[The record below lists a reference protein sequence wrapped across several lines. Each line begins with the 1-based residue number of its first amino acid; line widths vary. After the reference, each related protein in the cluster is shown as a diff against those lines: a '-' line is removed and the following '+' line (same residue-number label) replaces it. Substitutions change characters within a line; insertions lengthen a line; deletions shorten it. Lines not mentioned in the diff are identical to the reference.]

1 MSQDKRI
8 SLMIFIDVLI
18 IWISILTSYYIRFD
32 GQIPPTSMRQALL
45 YLVLSTIIC
54 IFVMGYFKLY
64 NRVWQYASVGEMV
77 AIFKAVT
84 IGIVLS
90 YVAVHA
96 LTFQRVPYSIL
107 LRNYET
113 MILLVGGSRFTW
125 RVVRDRINKP
135 VSHRRK
141 ALIIGAGDCGVLI
154 AKEMNNT
161 PDAAFYP
168 VAFIDDDPTKRNQH
182 IYDLPVVG
190 SRENIIEVV
199 ERMHIDEI
207 IIAIP
212 SLNRRETSEIIEI
225 CKQTKAK
232 MKIIPK
238 INALIDG
245 SVTVNEIRDVEVE
258 DLLGRDPISVD
269 LEGIAN
275 YVECKTILVTGAG
288 GSIGSELCRQ
298 IAPFHPKQLLL
309 LGHGEN
315 SIYLIEMEMRRSF
328 PDLHIETI
336 IADIQDRERIN
347 EVFAKYRPEVV
358 FHAAAHKHV
367 PLMER
372 NPAEAIKN
380 NVFGT
385 KNVAEAADRYS
396 CERFVLISSDK
407 AVNPTS
413 IMGTTKRIAEM
424 IIQSLDKTSRT
435 KYVAVRFGNVLGSR
449 GSVIPHFKEQI
460 AMGGPVTV
468 TDKEMIRYFMTIP
481 EAVQLVIQAGAFAQ
495 GGEIFILDMGE
506 PVRIVQLAEDLI
518 RLSGFIP
525 YEDIDIEFTGIRP
538 GEKLYE
544 ELLTREEGIS
554 STKHDRIFIGKPVV
568 INKSQLEHEI
578 KELEKVLFEDRSTL
592 TDELKHIVPTFLNVS

>member
-1 MSQDKRI
+1 MGQGRRI
-8 SLMIFIDVLI
+8 SAMILIDIFI
-18 IWISILTSYYIRFD
+18 IWMSILSSYYIRY
-32 GQIPPTSMRQALL
+32 GVYVPQELLVQAML
-45 YLVLSTIIC
+45 YGVVSTILC
-54 IFVMGYFKLY
+54 TYMMSYFKLY
-64 NRVWQYASVGEMV
+64 NRVWQYASVGELV
-77 AIFKAVT
+77 TIFKAVT
-84 IGIVLS
+84 MGSLISYIAVYAITFEQITLAIV
-90 YVAVHA
+90 
-96 LTFQRVPYSIL
+96 

-113 MILLVGGSRFTW
+113 MLLLVGGSRFTW
-125 RVVRDRINKP
+125 RLVRDQLYKP
-135 VSHRRK
+135 VTHYKK

-154 AKEMNNT
+154 AKEMTST
-161 PDAAFYP
+161 PEAKLYP
-168 VAFIDDDPTKRNQH
+168 VAFIDDDVNKHNQR
-182 IYDLPVVG
+182 ILNLPVVG
-190 SRENIIEVV
+190 SRGNIVNAV
-199 ERMHIDEI
+199 EQLHIDEI

-212 SLNRRETSEIIEI
+212 SLTRKATSEIIEL
-225 CKQTKAK
+225 CKETKAK
-232 MKIIPK
+232 IKIIPK

-245 SVTVNEIRDVEVE
+245 SITVKEIRDVEVE
-258 DLLGRDPISVD
+258 DLLGRDPINVD

-275 YVECKTILVTGAG
+275 YVENKTILVTGAG

-298 IAPFHPKQLLL
+298 IAPFLPKQLLL

-315 SIYLIEMEMRRSF
+315 SIYLIEMEMKRIF
-328 PDLHIETI
+328 PNLHIESI

-347 EVFAKYRPEVV
+347 EVFAKFQPEVV

-385 KNVAEAADRYS
+385 RNVAEAADRYS

-435 KYVAVRFGNVLGSR
+435 KFVAVRFGNVLGSR
-449 GSVIPHFKEQI
+449 GSVIPRFKEQI

-468 TDKEMIRYFMTIP
+468 THPEMIRYFMTIP

-495 GGEIFILDMGE
+495 GSEIFILDMGT

-518 RLSGFIP
+518 RFSGFEP
-525 YEDIDIEFTGIRP
+525 YDEIEILFTGVRP

-544 ELLTREEGIS
+544 ELLTNEEGLS
-554 STKHDRIFIGKPVV
+554 STKHNRIFIGKPVA
-568 INKSQLEHEI
+568 INQVQLESEI
-578 KELEKVLFEDRSTL
+578 KELEKVLFADRTML